1 MKSFECCRF
10 CVAPKRYPGCH
21 AVCQEYLAKKA
32 EYETRKA
39 EYYKDELLSG
49 AIFGT
54 RARKV
59 NNALKGY
66 RGNKIRE
73 R

>member
-1 MKSFECCRF
+1 MGINCCRS

-21 AVCQEYLAKKA
+21 AVCQEYLTEKQA
-32 EYETRKA
+32 YESRKA
-39 EYYKDELLSG
+39 EYYKDEYIG
-49 AIFGT
+49 IAIYQERT
-54 RARKV
+54 KKV

-66 RGNKIRE
+66 RKNKIRE

>member
-1 MKSFECCRF
+1 MIYCCKE

-21 AVCQEYLAKKA
+21 GVCQEYLGQKA
-32 EYETRKA
+32 IYDKRKA
-39 EYYKDELLSG
+39 ELDEERRISQ
-49 AIFGT
+49 AIYGE
-54 RARKV
+54 RGKKV
-59 NNALKGY
+59 YNALKGY